1 MESKSKKLINLMKN
15 EQGGGPGPG
24 GGAKGGLGPQGSVAT
39 LGKIPMGFLT
49 KRRKKKLGKGK

>member
-1 MESKSKKLINLMKN
+1 MKN